1 MTSRSARTR
10 TVSDAV
16 FDPGYSSANDGTGF
30 GLAIVQRLAEAHE
43 WDITLTE
50 SEAGGVRFEFS
61 GIDIQ

>member
-1 MTSRSARTR
+1 MCPTESDRSQRT
-10 TVSDAV
+10 
-16 FDPGYSSANDGTGF
+16 GYSSANDGTGF